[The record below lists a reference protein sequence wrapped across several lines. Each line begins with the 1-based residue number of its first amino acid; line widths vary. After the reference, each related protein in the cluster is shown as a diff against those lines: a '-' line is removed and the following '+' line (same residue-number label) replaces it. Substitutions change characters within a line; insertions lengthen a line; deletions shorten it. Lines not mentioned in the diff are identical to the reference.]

1 VLIYVGKIS
10 RDSIKKLV
18 KKHFAVSVTDGGA
31 DEIAKI
37 LEVEAERI
45 SSFAV
50 KNAKKNRRDKV
61 TKRDIKE
68 YVIKGHR

>member
-1 VLIYVGKIS
+1 MLIYLGKIS
-10 RDSIKKLV
+10 RDAIKKLI
-18 KKHFAVSVTDGGA
+18 KKHFEVSVTDGGA

-45 SSFAV
+45 SNFAV

-61 TKRDIKE
+61 TKRDIHD
-68 YVIKGHR
+68 YVIKGR

>member
-1 VLIYVGKIS
+1 VGKIS
-10 RDSIKKLV
+10 RDSIKKLIN
-18 KKHFAVSVTDGGA
+18 KHFAVSVTDGGA

-45 SSFAV
+45 SDFAV

-61 TKRDIKE
+61 TKKDIKE

>member
-1 VLIYVGKIS
+1 MGKIS
-10 RDSIKKLV
+10 RDSIKKLI

-37 LEVEAERI
+37 LEVEAKRI
-45 SSFAV
+45 SDFAV
-50 KNAKKNRRDKV
+50 KNAKRNRRDKV
-61 TKRDIKE
+61 TNKDIRE